1 MVVRFSTRSEAG
13 PAHIS
18 ADPQKAL
25 APGQLLTPGLE
36 QRPFCDDEIKQ
47 AFTAFDLDRNNF
59 IGVAEVRHILNVM
72 GEAATDEE
80 IDEMIRM
87 CDGDG
92 DGQVSF
98 DEFYRMLTESEPAK
112 PPELP
117 ENIKTRKLRT
127 KAEMTNVYR
136 KAATQVDLPQS
147 DSGSGRNGVKRLA
160 GKQET
165 DSKEQAQKVRAVS
178 VETLV
183 QKLSGGMGKIKPSQ
197 VKRVFKR
204 FQDIDVDKSGAID
217 YHEFLQ
223 ALEMEDNVIS
233 KQMFRVFDMDD
244 SGSIELK
251 EFIVVLSRYTTAA
264 RAEKLKFAFM
274 MFDEDGS
281 GYIERD
287 ELLRMMQASFVVEG
301 YSQVELEDR
310 ADQVFDFLSLPRDG
324 VLSYDDF
331 LQLAKSQTGMI
342 YPIEEQRYTLG
353 NDLSIDK
360 LLQET
365 DVR

>member
-1 MVVRFSTRSEAG
+1 M
-13 PAHIS
+13 
-18 ADPQKAL
+18 
-25 APGQLLTPGLE
+25 
-36 QRPFCDDEIKQ
+36 
-47 AFTAFDLDRNNF
+47 
-59 IGVAEVRHILNVM
+59 
-72 GEAATDEE
+72 
-80 IDEMIRM
+80 
-87 CDGDG
+87 
-92 DGQVSF
+92 
-98 DEFYRMLTESEPAK
+98 
-112 PPELP
+112 
-117 ENIKTRKLRT
+117 
-127 KAEMTNVYR
+127 
-136 KAATQVDLPQS
+136 
-147 DSGSGRNGVKRLA
+147 
-160 GKQET
+160 
-165 DSKEQAQKVRAVS
+165 
-178 VETLV
+178 

-197 VKRVFKR
+197 VKRVYKR
-204 FQDIDVDKSGAID
+204 FQDIDVDKSGAIE

-264 RAEKLKFAFM
+264 KAEKLKFAFM

-301 YSQVELEDR
+301 YSQAELEDR

-324 VLSYDDF
+324 VISYDDF

-342 YPIEEQRYTLG
+342 YPVEEQRYAL
-353 NDLSIDK
+353 NDFSVDK
-360 LLQET
+360 LLQEA

>member
-1 MVVRFSTRSEAG
+1 MAVRFSTRAVAG

-18 ADPQKAL
+18 ADPTKAL
-25 APGQLLTPGLE
+25 PPGQFLEPGIE
-36 QRPFCDDEIKQ
+36 QRPFSDAEIKQ
-47 AFTAFDLDRNNF
+47 AFDAFDLDNNKF
-59 IGVAEVRHILNVM
+59 LGVAEVRHILDVM

-98 DEFYRMLTESEPAK
+98 DEFYRMLTESEPVR
-112 PPELP
+112 PPEPP
-117 ENIKTRKLRT
+117 EHIRTRKLRT
-127 KAEMTNVYR
+127 KAEMSRTYR
-136 KAATQVDLPQS
+136 KVATQALPDLDES
-147 DSGSGRNGVKRLA
+147 DAARKSSK
-160 GKQET
+160 KQAAKE
-165 DSKEQAQKVRAVS
+165 DSERKEQAQKIRAVS

-197 VKRVFKR
+197 VKRVYKR
-204 FQDIDVDKSGAID
+204 FQDIDVDKSGAIE

-274 MFDEDGS
+274 MFDEDSS

-301 YSQVELEDR
+301 YSQAELEDK
-310 ADQVFDFLSLPRDG
+310 ADQVFEFLNLPRDG
-324 VLSYDDF
+324 VVSYDDF
-331 LQLAKSQTGMI
+331 LQLAKAQTGMI

-353 NDLSIDK
+353 NDFSIDK
-360 LLQET
+360 MLQE
-365 DVR
+365 VL